1 MKWLASDSAR
11 ALSSG
16 LPLSAA
22 RSHSPS
28 ISAAS
33 PYPASCACFARQLA
47 AELVHEVR
55 QQAAAADLLQA
66 IEHRLMH
73 AAGPEGQPGLHR
85 RAAYLAVIEVA
96 ADDGLQAFLRAGAGR
111 ACRRLNTA
119 SRSWPVMSR
128 MVASSRP
135 FLSLK

>member
-1 MKWLASDSAR
+1 MLADEVAGER
-11 ALSSG
+11 FGAGLSSG

-22 RSHSPS
+22 QPQPVDQRGETV
-28 ISAAS
+28 AGLL
-33 PYPASCACFARQLA
+33 ACSRGSSRGTHTRGSTA
-47 AELVHEVR
+47 V
-55 QQAAAADLLQA
+55 AAADLLQA

-96 ADDGLQAFLRAGAGR
+96 ADDGLQAFSRAGR

-135 FLSLK
+135 FYL